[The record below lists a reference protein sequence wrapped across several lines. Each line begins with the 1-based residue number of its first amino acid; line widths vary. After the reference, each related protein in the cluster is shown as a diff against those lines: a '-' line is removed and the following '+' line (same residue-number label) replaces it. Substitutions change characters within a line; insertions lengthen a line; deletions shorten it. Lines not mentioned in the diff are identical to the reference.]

1 VGGMQIYQAE
11 MPGPGKDRLT
21 PRIASTAKL
30 LWGLYVLLTL
40 LQVMFLLFGGMSLY
54 DAVCHAFTTMSTG
67 GFSTRSASIAAY
79 DSAYIDWVVIV
90 FMFLAGANFSLHY
103 RALRGEWRVFSRN
116 PEFRFYLS
124 AVILGTVFTVIGL
137 SRSGWGFADGVGR
150 HSAFQV
156 VSILTTTGYATRDFD
171 LWPLAIRFLLVL
183 FMFSGGC
190 GGSTAGGIKM
200 IRVFVLGKH
209 VLRDL
214 RRAMMPQSVT
224 RIKLGRTVLEE
235 SAVAN
240 IVSFFVLFM
249 TLFAVIT
256 LIMTRYTP
264 DLVTA
269 TSAVIACLGNVGPG
283 LGAVGPAEV
292 YAFIPAPGKIVLS
305 IAMLL
310 GRLELYTIVLLLL
323 PSFWR
328 K

>member
-1 VGGMQIYQAE
+1 M
-11 MPGPGKDRLT
+11 
-21 PRIASTAKL
+21 
-30 LWGLYVLLTL
+30 TL
-40 LQVMFLLFGGMSLY
+40 LQVMFLLFGGMDLY

-79 DSAYIDWVVIV
+79 DSPYIDWVIIV
-90 FMFLAGANFSLHY
+90 FMFIAGANFSLHY
-103 RALRGEWRVFSRN
+103 RALQGEWKVFWRN
-116 PEFRFYLS
+116 PEFRFYFA
-124 AVILGTVFTVIGL
+124 AVFLGTIFAAIGL
-137 SRSGWGFADGVGR
+137 LRSGWTFSDAIGR
-150 HSAFQV
+150 HSAFQI
-156 VSILTTTGYATRDFD
+156 VSILTTTGYATRDYNV
-171 LWPLAIRFLLVL
+171 WPLAIRFLLLL

-200 IRVFVLGKH
+200 IRVFVLCKH
-209 VLRDL
+209 VFRDL
-214 RRAMMPQSVT
+214 RRAMMPQSVL
-224 RIKLGRTVLEE
+224 RIKLGTTVLEE

-249 TLFAVIT
+249 TLFAGMT

-269 TSAVIACLGNVGPG
+269 SSAVIACLGNVGPG
-283 LGAVGPAEV
+283 LAAVGPSEV

-305 IAMLL
+305 VAMLL
-310 GRLELYTIVLLLL
+310 GRLELYTVVLLLM